1 MRISD
6 WMSDVCSSDLDDY
19 PAGMDISTARQQL
32 GMMGGAAFDAVK
44 TMQIDAENREAATKA
59 LVGFVIDVGLSVVP
73 GGGTLGGLV
82 AKDLKASYGNHPS
95 TDESGRASCREGV
108 SQEVKIQ

>member
-1 MRISD
+1 MDAVQEWIQVRKD
-6 WMSDVCSSDLDDY
+6 YLNGVQRDDY

-73 GGGTLGGLV
+73 GGGTLSGLV
-82 AKDLKASYGNHPS
+82 AKDLKAPLDRKS
-95 TDESGRASCREGV
+95 TRLKSRR
-108 SQEVKIQ
+108 